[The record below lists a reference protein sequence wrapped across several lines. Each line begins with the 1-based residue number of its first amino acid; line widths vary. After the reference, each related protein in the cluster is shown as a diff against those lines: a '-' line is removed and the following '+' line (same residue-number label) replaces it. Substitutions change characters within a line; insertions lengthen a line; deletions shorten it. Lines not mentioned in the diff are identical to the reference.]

1 MAEPL
6 PARWP
11 EPALPPALRPVDP
24 EEAALRRRLFRAVAP
39 VALSWPAFAGDA
51 PAVWTPSGEQAIPAD
66 AVAIALTLGGA
77 AAWLALPPALAGR
90 LLASADPA
98 PGPRA
103 ASPATQALLLELACD
118 APVAAIEQ
126 ATGQQIMF
134 VGRGDAASIPG
145 NCLRLGLALS
155 HGDDTDRLVLALGP
169 DAAAEAC
176 RLLDPLPVPR
186 GRWRGL
192 PVPLVCT
199 IGEAWL
205 DRGGLRSLRPGDAI
219 LPAGPDPAPD
229 RVELVGPDGRRA
241 AARRDGGRLTLL
253 AGFTPAPAIEDAA
266 MPPTARTDAAT
277 PPDDALPLD
286 RLDDLPI
293 RLVFEAGR
301 LELPLGRLD
310 EIAPGQVL
318 LLPGDPDAPIA
329 IVANGRRIGTGAL
342 VQVGERVGVRV
353 IELDFPEPGHH
364 D

>member
-11 EPALPPALRPVDP
+11 EPVLPSALRPVDP
-24 EEAALRRRLFRAVAP
+24 EDAALRRRLFRAMAP

-51 PAVWTPSGEQAIPAD
+51 PAVWTPIGEQAVPAD

-77 AAWLALPPALAGR
+77 PAWLALPPALAGR
-90 LLASADPA
+90 LLASVDPT
-98 PGPRA
+98 PGPRTA
-103 ASPATQALLLELACD
+103 APATRALLFELACET
-118 APVAAIEQ
+118 PVAAIEQ
-126 ATGQQIMF
+126 ATGRQVAF
-134 VGRGDAASIPG
+134 AGCGDAASIPPE
-145 NCLRLGLALS
+145 CLRLGLALS
-155 HGDDTDRLVLALGP
+155 HGDDTDQLVLALGP

-176 RLLDPLPVPR
+176 RLLDPLPVRR

-205 DRGGLRSLRPGDAI
+205 DCAGLRSLRTGDAV

-229 RVELVGPDGRRA
+229 RVELVGPDGCRA
-241 AARRDGGRLTLL
+241 AARRDGSRLTLL

-266 MPPTARTDAAT
+266 MPPIARPDAT
-277 PPDDALPLD
+277 PPDPALPLD

-310 EIAPGQVL
+310 EIGPGQVL

-329 IVANGRRIGTGAL
+329 IVANGRRIGTGGL
-342 VQVGERVGVRV
+342 VQVGDRVGVRV
-353 IELDFPEPGHH
+353 VELDFPEPGHH